1 MRLRALSSLLLIAF
15 LCGCS
20 ASEAAPDPTP
30 AAEAQEQPCGDVS
43 ATVQKHLD
51 SDDVDTVVVVGQ
63 CTSVEVRTRLAGEDV
78 ATARKLCDRAGEVA
92 YVDDITGVSVLSS
105 SGEELSV
112 GIAGARCLP

>member
-30 AAEAQEQPCGDVS
+30 AAEAQEQLCGDVS

-51 SDDVDTVVVVGQ
+51 SADVDTVVVVGQ
-63 CTSVEVRTRLAGEDV
+63 CTSRPVCAGGCPVACTSVRTV
-78 ATARKLCDRAGEVA
+78 ARPTPSGTTCVVTRI
-92 YVDDITGVSVLSS
+92 DI
-105 SGEELSV
+105 
-112 GIAGARCLP
+112 A